1 MQKMKACFSL
11 VLSFFA
17 FFFFISF
24 LCILDSGLQ
33 KHQVIVTSLGC
44 CCRHSGGLS
53 IVQLLEFLQ
62 HVEKD
67 GGG

>member
-1 MQKMKACFSL
+1 MQKMECVFFVGFIIFCFL
-11 VLSFFA
+11 
-17 FFFFISF
+17 FFISF
-24 LCILDSGLQ
+24 LCILDGGLQ